1 MPAPPLDLAAVRSF
15 ENLEFLAR
23 QLVEGFITGL
33 HQSPYHGFSVEF
45 SEHRL
50 YNPGESTRHLDWK
63 VFARTDK
70 LFVKRY
76 EEETNLRAHIL
87 LDVSPSMYYPAPGFD
102 KLRFSI
108 LAAAALTTLLTRQRD
123 AVGLVTF
130 SETVELQT
138 PVRSSSRHRHTLL
151 LTLQQLL
158 DRPAPGGA
166 GSGRSAAGS
175 NLAAGSHSV
184 AGRRTTD
191 VAQVIHTLAQQIPKR
206 SLVILF
212 SDMLGRGEAEQTAA
226 LAALQHLRHQQH
238 EVLLFHVLDR
248 KTEADFDFA
257 ERPYIF
263 EDVETGQEIKLQ
275 PAQVREQYRAAMR
288 RFEQELALR
297 CGQFK
302 IDFVPVDVREPFE
315 KVLYAYLVKRGKAK

>member
-1 MPAPPLDLAAVRSF
+1 MSMALDLAAVRSF

-50 YNPGESTRHLDWK
+50 YNPGESTRHIDWK
-63 VFARTDK
+63 VLARTDK

-76 EEETNLRAHIL
+76 EEETNLRCHLL
-87 LDVSPSMYYPAPGFD
+87 LDVSPSMYYPAPDHD

-108 LAAAALTTLLTRQRD
+108 LCAAALITLLQKQRD

-130 SETVELQT
+130 ADQIELQT
-138 PVRSSSRHRHTLL
+138 PVRSTSTHRHTLL

-158 DRPAPGGA
+158 ERPAAP
-166 GSGRSAAGS
+166 
-175 NLAAGSHSV
+175 
-184 AGRRTTD
+184 RRPTD
-191 VAQVIHTLAQQIPKR
+191 VAGVIHRIAQQIPKR
-206 SLVILF
+206 SLVVLF
-212 SDMLGRGEAEQTAA
+212 SDMLGRAPEEQTAA

-238 EVLLFHVLDR
+238 EVLLFHVMDR
-248 KTEADFDFA
+248 ATESDFDFA
-257 ERPYIF
+257 ERPYLF
-263 EDVETGQEIKLQ
+263 EDIETGETIKLQ

-288 RFEQELALR
+288 SYEQELALR
-297 CGQFK
+297 CGQYK
-302 IDFVPVDVREPFE
+302 IDFVPVDIREPFD
-315 KVLYAYLVKRGKAK
+315 KVLYAYMVKRGKAK

>member
-1 MPAPPLDLAAVRSF
+1 MAQPLDLAAVRSF

-76 EEETNLRAHIL
+76 EEETNLRCHLL
-87 LDVSPSMYYPAPGFD
+87 LDVSPSMYYPSPGHD
-102 KLRFSI
+102 KLRFSV
-108 LAAAALTTLLTRQRD
+108 LCAAALATLLQKQRD

-130 SETVELQT
+130 ADQVELQT
-138 PVRSSSRHRHTLL
+138 PVRSTSTHRHTLL

-158 DRPAPGGA
+158 ERP
-166 GSGRSAAGS
+166 
-175 NLAAGSHSV
+175 V
-184 AGRRTTD
+184 QRRPTD
-191 VAQVIHTLAQQIPKR
+191 VAGVIHTIAQQIPKR
-206 SLVILF
+206 SLVVIF
-212 SDMLGRGEAEQTAA
+212 SDMLGRAPEEQTQA

-238 EVLLFHVLDR
+238 EVLLFHVMDR
-248 KTEADFDFA
+248 ATESDFA
-257 ERPYIF
+257 FQDRPYLF
-263 EDVETGQEIKLQ
+263 EDVETGETIKLQ
-275 PAQVREQYRAAMR
+275 PAQVREQYQAAMR
-288 RFEQELALR
+288 RYEQELALR

-302 IDFVPVDVREPFE
+302 IDFVPVDIREPFD
-315 KVLYAYLVKRGKAK
+315 KVLYAYMMKRGKVK